1 MTKQSNTVVE
11 KSVPNNSKGL
21 LTADEISLVDSLTAS
36 IEKLDADGARLQK
49 SLEDLVGSLKA
60 VCLVGCN
67 TITDLLAD
75 GSEKVQQVVNY
86 DRYSAIRNLFMNKWV
101 AIRKVSEKSAE
112 RAWNRYYADT
122 GLKVPQST
130 SAEAIRKRLAK
141 EKREAEMAKVLDI
154 DKAIAEAM
162 ACFNLDSAK
171 ELIAEKKKR
180 DKQANA
186 SKLSDLKPLADEVIA
201 FVRVCAD
208 EKLLRDVKAM
218 FVKSKTKA
226 LPKQ

>member
-11 KSVPNNSKGL
+11 KQVPTKGS
-21 LTADEISLVDSLTAS
+21 LTPSEVAQVDALAISL
-36 IEKLDADGARLQK
+36 EKLDTDGSKLQK
-49 SLEDLVGSLKA
+49 ALDDLVKELTSL
-60 VCLVGCN
+60 CLVGCS
-67 TITDLLAD
+67 TITDILAD

-86 DRYSAIRNLFMNKWV
+86 DRYSAIRNLFMAKW
-101 AIRKVSEKSAE
+101 ANIRKVAEKSAE

-130 SAEAIRKRLAK
+130 SAEAIRKRVAK
-141 EKREAEMAKVLDI
+141 EKKEAEMAKVLDI
-154 DKAIAEAM
+154 DSAIAEAM

-186 SKLSDLKPLADEVIA
+186 SILADLKPLADEVIA
-201 FVRVCAD
+201 FVKVCAD

-226 LPKQ
+226 LAK